1 MLAIVLMPRYEI
13 FVLEAT
19 SPESDSDK
27 TADFLL
33 SFFQSHTNP
42 QFYLCLPNNAV
53 YHSPE

>member
-1 MLAIVLMPRYEI
+1 MLAIVLMPRYGI

-27 TADFLL
+27 TPDFLL